1 MAHVGRSRVAGTPGR
16 APEICALVFAL
27 GLGSGCGGD
36 SDAPVPPDPLGVTP
50 AGRLVQQ
57 TLRGPI
63 LHTTAQGWRTII
75 QGGTVTVR
83 PPEGE
88 ADPLTQ
94 YVSQGMREHLGTLDI
109 RAWAGDR
116 RSIML
121 PGGAKITLHGQ
132 GGQLIRLS
140 IYDGTESHEVD
151 VLTQT
156 VMRSQVDSAV
166 AISRDDAEHDGET
179 AHLAIVP
186 SWPGDFSV
194 RVQNL
199 LLVNLYEQN
208 AGPNGVPL
216 KAELALRPL
225 GRHAANTAYAYSDPA
240 PVFPTEIDAVCAVMP
255 QPAGGMT
262 RHPDGSLEYAS
273 RSGLWTVR
281 IDQHQVIATR
291 TMGGALTS
299 KWEVWGDPHEN
310 LNGKHIKDW
319 EGTRR
324 TLLLDDGIK
333 ITMDAQG
340 PHGVVQTTS
349 IYDGAQSHEIGNAGN
364 QLLHSCINAQTALQR
379 DAAEHDGETAYLA
392 VLRSPA
398 SVAGSLFIEKVYTET
413 PGTGETI
420 RIIDPEPLGET
431 GELDTNPTNVN
442 DFYDDPRLGHT

>member
-1 MAHVGRSRVAGTPGR
+1 AGTPGR

-156 VMRSQVDSAV
+156 VMRSQATAPLQSA
-166 AISRDDAEHDGET
+166 ATMRSTTARPRIWRSSPPGRATSASACRISFWSICTSRTRART
-179 AHLAIVP
+179 A
-186 SWPGDFSV
+186 
-194 RVQNL
+194 
-199 LLVNLYEQN
+199 
-208 AGPNGVPL
+208 
-216 KAELALRPL
+216 
-225 GRHAANTAYAYSDPA
+225 
-240 PVFPTEIDAVCAVMP
+240 
-255 QPAGGMT
+255 
-262 RHPDGSLEYAS
+262 
-273 RSGLWTVR
+273 
-281 IDQHQVIATR
+281 
-291 TMGGALTS
+291 
-299 KWEVWGDPHEN
+299 
-310 LNGKHIKDW
+310 
-319 EGTRR
+319 
-324 TLLLDDGIK
+324 
-333 ITMDAQG
+333 
-340 PHGVVQTTS
+340 
-349 IYDGAQSHEIGNAGN
+349 SH
-364 QLLHSCINAQTALQR
+364 
-379 DAAEHDGETAYLA
+379 
-392 VLRSPA
+392 
-398 SVAGSLFIEKVYTET
+398 
-413 PGTGETI
+413 
-420 RIIDPEPLGET
+420 
-431 GELDTNPTNVN
+431 
-442 DFYDDPRLGHT
+442 